1 MNYHVDATVLKMN
14 ERWHIPRASLSG
26 SHTSSSGRSVGSS
39 ISDISS
45 LREFQ
50 VRRPPEGLHT
60 CAGSKQENRL
70 RELQTRFGDSTRRQ
84 NSAEIPK
91 RGSRSSQ
98 GSSDSNQS
106 TQSASSG
113 SLLLTVAN
121 LEEFTR
127 KTPTCLPPPSGR
139 SSASRYFANITL
151 PPTLEDVNPQL
162 EGRTKDL
169 DAVSMASSTH
179 FTVVNGMGGQQH
191 IAKSGFC
198 KRGHQITIL
207 ILSMSFVFLIGILAA
222 VFLLEMR
229 ARDMPK

>member
-1 MNYHVDATVLKMN
+1 MN

-26 SHTSSSGRSVGSS
+26 SQTSSSSRSVGSS
-39 ISDISS
+39 SSDISS

-50 VRRPPEGLHT
+50 VRRPPEGVHI
-60 CAGSKQENRL
+60 ADVEQKSRL
-70 RELQTRFGDSTRRQ
+70 RELQSRFSDSATRPPGTTTE
-84 NSAEIPK
+84 NNPK

-121 LEEFTR
+121 LEEFTHQR
-127 KTPTCLPPPSGR
+127 SLPKTPTCLPPPSGR
-139 SSASRYFANITL
+139 SSASRYFTNITL
-151 PPTLEDVNPQL
+151 PPTLEDVVNP
-162 EGRTKDL
+162 TPADVKAKDM

-191 IAKSGFC
+191 IPKSGLC

-207 ILSMSFVFLIGILAA
+207 ILSMSFIFLIGIIAA

-229 ARDMPK
+229 AREMPK